1 MNLVERAKSVLVDY
15 AAKLEALGSA
25 DAIAL
30 HLQGRGVKAFCGNTY
45 QCALAEDVI
54 ENMIEHGIATYGV
67 TVGGASV
74 GVPLFPEDEA
84 TAAHGWV
91 TTELPQAAIDFIHR
105 FDDGAFRALI
115 HPEDE
120 KGLMTADNYATIAAW
135 MNEVD

>member
-1 MNLVERAKSVLVDY
+1 MNLVERAKSILTDY

-54 ENMIEHGIATYGV
+54 ETMSEHGIATYGV

-74 GVPLFPEDEA
+74 GVPLCQEGECSEVDWA
-84 TAAHGWV
+84 STD
-91 TTELPQAAIDFIHR
+91 LPQVAIDFIHR
-105 FDDGAFRALI
+105 FDDGAYRDLI

-120 KGLMTADNYATIAAW
+120 NGLMTAANYATTAAW
-135 MNEVD
+135 MREID

>member
-1 MNLVERAKSVLVDY
+1 MNLVERAKSILTDY

-54 ENMIEHGIATYGV
+54 ETMGEHGIATYGV

-74 GVPLFPEDEA
+74 GVPLFPVEECGREDYVC
-84 TAAHGWV
+84 TD
-91 TTELPQAAIDFIHR
+91 LPQVAIDFIHR
-105 FDDGAFRALI
+105 FDDGAYRDLI
-115 HPEDE
+115 HSEDE
-120 KGLMTADNYATIAAW
+120 KGLMTAANYATTAAW
-135 MNEVD
+135 MREVD